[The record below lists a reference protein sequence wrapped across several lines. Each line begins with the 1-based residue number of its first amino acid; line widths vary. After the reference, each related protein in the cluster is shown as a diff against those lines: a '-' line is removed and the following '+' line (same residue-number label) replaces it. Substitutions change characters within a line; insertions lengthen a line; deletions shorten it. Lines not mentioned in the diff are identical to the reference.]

1 MIFSRMVLVFTYEGY
16 RYRTIHR
23 SMSSSMRYSLVLLK
37 NLKLHLFFKHTNER
51 YQYINTIFLNR
62 IGTIISNQSKRY
74 VRSKRPRTVSYGPF
88 TCTNVSGKICTY
100 RTYIYNLFILF
111 WNRKIWN
118 YTIGVMNN
126 GTVENT
132 YGPFSLNCIHFFPN
146 FTSATT
152 SRLVLNLF

>member
-1 MIFSRMVLVFTYEGY
+1 MIFSRMVLVFTYEGN

-23 SMSSSMRYSLVLLK
+23 GMSCSMRYSLVLLQ
-37 NLKLHLFFKHTNER
+37 NLKLHLFFKHTNAR
-51 YQYINTIFLNR
+51 YLYINNTYSWIELVR
-62 IGTIISNQSKRY
+62 YGT
-74 VRSKRPRTVSYGPF
+74 VRLFQTRRVKDTYDQKVQEQYRTVLLP
-88 TCTNVSGKICTY
+88 VQMLVGKFV

-132 YGPFSLNCIHFFPN
+132 YVLQGMYV
-146 FTSATT
+146 
-152 SRLVLNLF
+152 LVLS